1 MGNFDYDSLH
11 TSFMT
16 DGYFYDNYY
25 ADDDTIKQDAA
36 ALKYVKTYGIRQET
50 YGLFITCGWKTSI

>member
-36 ALKYVKTYGIRQET
+36 ALKYVKTYRIR
-50 YGLFITCGWKTSI
+50 